1 MMTLNNI
8 NLLEKFRELK
18 ARPHTKSG
26 FNAVV
31 ISETSPHRLGITSEG
46 YPIFFI
52 ACSSSERVSDIN
64 LRLFKVLFNRRCTIS
79 DTTTESDIQ
88 GTFSMQKVIIKYKA
102 FIISNIIVLYFL
114 LRDKLGTKSNA

>member
-1 MMTLNNI
+1 MTLNNI

-46 YPIFFI
+46 YPIFSSLVLHLNVFQILTFDFSKSCSI
-52 ACSSSERVSDIN
+52 ADVPFPTLLPSQI
-64 LRLFKVLFNRRCTIS
+64 FKVHFR
-79 DTTTESDIQ
+79 
-88 GTFSMQKVIIKYKA
+88 
-102 FIISNIIVLYFL
+102 
-114 LRDKLGTKSNA
+114 

>member
-1 MMTLNNI
+1 MTLNNI

-88 GTFSMQKVIIKYKA
+88 GTFSIIQLSSQNPD
-102 FIISNIIVLYFL
+102 FQNIFW
-114 LRDKLGTKSNA
+114 K